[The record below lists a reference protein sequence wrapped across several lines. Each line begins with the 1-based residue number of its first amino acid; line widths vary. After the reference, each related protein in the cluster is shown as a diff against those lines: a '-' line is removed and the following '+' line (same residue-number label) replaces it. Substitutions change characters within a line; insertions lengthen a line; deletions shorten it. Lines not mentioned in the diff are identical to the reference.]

1 MSNHNP
7 TADNEESG
15 SGKARR
21 LTLIGIIV
29 LIVALLA
36 AGAFWA
42 LTGDDS
48 DDSAAPDPAPSPA
61 PQGPN
66 NDEDTPGAQLDSEQ
80 RSWPDPTGYFDDSQW
95 ATPGEY
101 SVDHYHNRPAF
112 TPNNHDGDLPSRGDL
127 AESMDACT
135 DDTVLLDGKTQQQYV
150 NARFLTVNSQSGPT
164 TMDNDVPG
172 GYAHSPQGA
181 IVAALNQMSYGLY
194 GQGDE
199 VGEEIDK
206 KLWSTS
212 ETVQDELSNRL
223 PAEERD
229 LTRFRPDTSPGP
241 WGYEVTTCSEDVVV
255 VDVVTKQPDD
265 FDSEEGDFAANVTM
279 IWRDGDWVPDF
290 SGSADEDIA
299 TARTVDAE
307 SYTEVRYQ

>member
-42 LTGDDS
+42 LTGDDRE
-48 DDSAAPDPAPSPA
+48 DDEAPNPAPSA
-61 PQGPN
+61 GPEPSA
-66 NDEDTPGAQLDSEQ
+66 NDDDTPGAQLDSEQ
-80 RSWPDPTGYFDDSQW
+80 RSWPDPLGDFDDSQW
-95 ATPGEY
+95 ATPGQY
-101 SVDHYHNRPAF
+101 SVDHYHSRPVF
-112 TPNNHDGDLPSRGDL
+112 TPNNHDGDLPDSGEL
-127 AESMDACT
+127 VENMDSCT
-135 DDTVLLDGKTQQQYV
+135 DDTVLLDGTTQQQYV

-181 IVAALNQMSYGLY
+181 VIAALNQMSYGMY

-212 ETVQDELSNRL
+212 ETVQDELSIKL
-223 PAEERD
+223 PVEERD
-229 LTRFRPDTSPGP
+229 LTQSRADSIPGP
-241 WGYEVTTCSEDVVV
+241 WGYEVTTCSDDVVV
-255 VDVVTKQPDD
+255 VDVASKQPEEFGSD
-265 FDSEEGDFAANVTM
+265 EGDFAANVTM

-290 SGSADEDIA
+290 SGTSDRDIA
-299 TARTVDAE
+299 TARTVDAND
-307 SYTEVRYQ
+307 YTEVRYQ

>member
-42 LTGDDS
+42 LTGDDRE
-48 DDSAAPDPAPSPA
+48 DDEAPNPAPSA
-61 PQGPN
+61 GPEPSA
-66 NDEDTPGAQLDSEQ
+66 NDDDTPGAQLDSEQ
-80 RSWPDPTGYFDDSQW
+80 RSWPDPLGLFDDSQW

-101 SVDHYHNRPAF
+101 SVDHYHNRPVF
-112 TPNNHDGDLPSRGDL
+112 TPHSHDGDLPVRSDL
-127 AESMDACT
+127 VENMDKCT
-135 DDTVLLDGKTQQQYV
+135 DDTILLDGTTQQQYV
-150 NARFLTVNSQSGPT
+150 NARMLTVNTQSGPT
-164 TMDNDVPG
+164 TMENDVPG

-181 IVAALNQMSYGLY
+181 VVAALNQMSYGMY

-206 KLWSTS
+206 KLWPTS
-212 ETVQDELSNRL
+212 DTVQDELSDRL

-229 LTRFRPDTSPGP
+229 LTSSRPYTSPAP

-255 VDVVTKQPDD
+255 VDVVNKESDD
-265 FDSEEGDFAANVTM
+265 FAAEEGDFAARVTM

-290 SGSADEDIA
+290 SGSGDRDIA